1 MASNKLIVA
10 VVTAG
15 CALSVGSFPISS
27 SSDPRFASAL
37 TLEREYG
44 LAQLLTMSLFMLA
57 LWDFSPRRYC
67 GSPRCIDLVLTRVM
81 SGRCRRIAAKS
92 RIRRPVTHHRA
103 AGDAA
108 QGAALGHP
116 APARGT
122 PAARSPLDTV
132 RARRLVRAHRLW
144 TVKVRRGPWHVDQRC
159 THSQDVSSVLS
170 ECGDCTVTVQL
181 RCRHCAVTMQSL
193 YSHHPAC
200 THVGTHAYIHAYT
213 NICTQAS
220 GQGCRLLWCGVHG
233 QGRVRESHRAP
244 HLRAGVAPERP
255 ARPRV
260 LHMHYLWAERSFFFS
275 ISRSMPTANAEDP
288 LFRSEGRPKDAP
300 PPRPFRCY
308 PPTRSSPRA
317 FAVGTRRKVAKNR
330 STLRPC
336 TPDIAP
342 KVCSERLQGSKWARC
357 VLCMRGCMCVAYMLL
372 VRCTHVVHMLHPCCA
387 SVAGMLRVCCRYV
400 ARVLLA
406 FCIHVCCRYVAG
418 HAYCMHVVYTLQ
430 ACMLRA
436 CCIYVASMLGAAAPA
451 ETSTM
456 PRVATRCARRIQRAR
471 RGYMPSLI
479 CHN

>member
-1 MASNKLIVA
+1 MWIN
-10 VVTAG
+10 
-15 CALSVGSFPISS
+15 
-27 SSDPRFASAL
+27 
-37 TLEREYG
+37 
-44 LAQLLTMSLFMLA
+44 
-57 LWDFSPRRYC
+57 
-67 GSPRCIDLVLTRVM
+67 
-81 SGRCRRIAAKS
+81 
-92 RIRRPVTHHRA
+92 
-103 AGDAA
+103 DA
-108 QGAALGHP
+108 H
-116 APARGT
+116 
-122 PAARSPLDTV
+122 TV
-132 RARRLVRAHRLW
+132 RM
-144 TVKVRRGPWHVDQRC
+144 
-159 THSQDVSSVLS
+159 SVVYCQS
-170 ECGDCTVTVQL
+170 AVTVQSL
-181 RCRHCAVTMQSL
+181 CSYDAVTVQSL
-193 YSHHPAC
+193 CSHCTATSQPVHMSAHMPIYMPIQTSVPRPQAKDAASCGAACMGKTACANRTEHHTCAPVWHPSGPLASAYC
-200 THVGTHAYIHAYT
+200 T
-213 NICTQAS
+213 CTIS
-220 GQGCRLLWCGVHG
+220 GPS
-233 QGRVRESHRAP
+233 VR
-244 HLRAGVAPERP
+244 
-255 ARPRV
+255 
-260 LHMHYLWAERSFFFS
+260 FFS
-275 ISRSMPTANAEDP
+275 ISRSMPTANPEDP

-418 HAYCMHVVYTLQ
+418 HACCMHVVYTLQ